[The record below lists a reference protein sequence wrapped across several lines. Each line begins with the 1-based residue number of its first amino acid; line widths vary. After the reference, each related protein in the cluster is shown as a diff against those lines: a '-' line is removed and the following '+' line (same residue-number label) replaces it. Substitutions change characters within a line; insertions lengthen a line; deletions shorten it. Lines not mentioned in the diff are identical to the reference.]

1 MAMDTAKRYAKIEE
15 FSNIEVF
22 DETGNKVMA
31 DGGMMAKGGEV
42 NHPKDLIG
50 FSFTNGNKSWQ
61 IISYGHNI
69 HSSSPFRVLEI
80 KEITNNLEDIGETL
94 FMTPSDFANSFSFLK
109 YTDGKYTN
117 DKISKFK
124 DYKSEEYADGG
135 ITDEAT
141 LSNLHK
147 NFLGTVSFDLKL
159 KGMRKAQDFIVY
171 PITAE
176 DADKPIMVQ
185 SETRIGKIDL
195 ETGRGLMSKSHPNGA
210 YFVHYQMDPKTRF
223 MLSTKFRTQLHHGG
237 TITSAPDSETLA
249 LSPFSC

>member
-1 MAMDTAKRYAKIEE
+1 
-15 FSNIEVF
+15 
-22 DETGNKVMA
+22 
-31 DGGMMAKGGEV
+31 
-42 NHPKDLIG
+42 
-50 FSFTNGNKSWQ
+50 
-61 IISYGHNI
+61 
-69 HSSSPFRVLEI
+69 
-80 KEITNNLEDIGETL
+80 
-94 FMTPSDFANSFSFLK
+94 LK

-223 MLSTKFRTQLHHGG
+223 MLSTKDNDLLKQAIKRSAGPNVG
-237 TITSAPDSETLA
+237 TAGVVSDNSGASMI
-249 LSPFSC
+249 